1 MGGLENSEDAG
12 VYRISDDVAIV
23 QTVDF
28 FTPVADDPRD
38 FGRIAAAN
46 ALSDVYA
53 MGGVPITGL
62 NVVGYPM
69 KELGPDPLHEILAGG
84 LEKIH
89 EAGACL
95 VGGHT
100 VEDAELKYGVSVT
113 GTVHPDRI
121 VRNSGAQPGDRL
133 VLSKPIGTGAVATAL
148 KRGEASDEAVRT
160 SIESMAALNKDA
172 ALSMTRVGASAA
184 TDITGFGLLGHALEM
199 ARGSRTRLVFE
210 AALVP
215 TLSGALSYLE
225 AGCVC
230 GGTKRNADHYG
241 GSVTFTRE
249 LPEAERLLLFDAQT
263 SGGLLIAIAADRADA
278 LVADMRES
286 GVAAA
291 AIVGEVLPA
300 EATDGGDNGVGI
312 EIR

>member
-1 MGGLENSEDAG
+1 MF
-12 VYRISDDVAIV
+12 RISDDVAIV

-53 MGGVPITGL
+53 MGGVPITAL

-69 KELGPDPLHEILAGG
+69 KELGPDPLREILAGE

-113 GTVHPDRI
+113 GTVHPERI
-121 VRNSGAQPGDRL
+121 VRNSGARPGDRL

-148 KRGEASDEAVRT
+148 KRGEASAEAVQT
-160 SIESMAALNKDA
+160 SIECMATLNKDA
-172 ALSMTRVGASAA
+172 ALAMVEAGASAA
-184 TDITGFGLLGHALEM
+184 TDVTGFGLLGHALEM
-199 ARGSRTRLVFE
+199 AGGSGVRLVIE
-210 AALVP
+210 AARVP
-215 TLSGALSYLE
+215 TLPGALSYLE

-230 GGTKRNADHYG
+230 GGTKRNAGHYG
-241 GSVTFTRE
+241 PSVSFERD
-249 LPEAERLLLFDAQT
+249 LSEAERMLLFDAQT
-263 SGGLLIAIAADRADA
+263 SGGLLVAIAAERADA
-278 LVADMRES
+278 LVTAMQDR
-286 GVAAA
+286 GVGAA
-291 AIVGEVLPA
+291 AIVGEVLDDA
-300 EATDGGDNGVGI
+300 GDGIGI

>member
-1 MGGLENSEDAG
+1 M
-12 VYRISDDVAIV
+12 YRISDDVAIV

-53 MGGVPITGL
+53 MGGVPITAL

-69 KELGPDPLHEILAGG
+69 KELGPAPLHEILAGG

-121 VRNSGAQPGDRL
+121 VRNSGARPGDRL

-148 KRGEASDEAVRT
+148 KRGEASDEAARAALA
-160 SIESMAALNKDA
+160 SMAALNKDA
-172 ALSMTRVGASAA
+172 AEAMVAAGASAA

-199 ARGSRTRLVFE
+199 ARGSGARLVFE
-210 AALVP
+210 AASVP
-215 TLSGALSYLE
+215 TLPEALSYLE

-241 GSVTFTRE
+241 PSVVFSSE
-249 LPEAERLLLFDAQT
+249 LSEVERLLMFDAQT
-263 SGGLLIAIAADRADA
+263 SGGLLVALAEDRADG
-278 LVADMRES
+278 LVADLRNR
-286 GVAAA
+286 GIAAA
-291 AIVGEVLPA
+291 AIVGEVAA
-300 EATDGGDNGVGI
+300 EAGDGIGI
-312 EIR
+312 EVR